1 MLWVVLV
8 APSTVDAAE
17 PSTDPRVS
25 AGDVEPESATAVS
38 LDADAGSPAVDVFG
52 SVTVAS
58 PDEAAASAGAEAPP
72 SEEGAAEAP
81 PSEEGAAEAPPS
93 EEGAAEAP
101 PSEEGVAEAASSE
114 EGVASVFVFD
124 EAGSVATAVVGSV
137 EEEVVSVTVS
147 EVSCVVLLAASTVV
161 SAFTGVAT
169 GSMSTVGSLKVQS
182 PLSPQTF
189 LYTLLVKVQLP
200 SLSCFPRF
208 EPGESKLSPDFFLGN
223 LPRYLL

>member
-58 PDEAAASAGAEAPP
+58 PDEAAASAG
-72 SEEGAAEAP
+72 
-81 PSEEGAAEAPPS
+81 AEAPPS

>member
-1 MLWVVLV
+1 M
-8 APSTVDAAE
+8 
-17 PSTDPRVS
+17 S

-72 SEEGAAEAP
+72 SEEGV
-81 PSEEGAAEAPPS
+81 
-93 EEGAAEAP
+93 AEAP
-101 PSEEGVAEAASSE
+101 PSEEGVAEATSSE
-114 EGVASVFVFD
+114 EGVASVLVFV
-124 EAGSVATAVVGSV
+124 EAGSVATAVAGSV
-137 EEEVVSVTVS
+137 EEVVVSVTAS
-147 EVSCVVLLAASTVV
+147 EVSCVVVLAAWTVV

-169 GSMSTVGSLKVQS
+169 GSMSTVGSLKVHS

-200 SLSCFPRF
+200 FSIVLSAI
-208 EPGESKLSPDFFLGN
+208 
-223 LPRYLL
+223 

>member
-1 MLWVVLV
+1 
-8 APSTVDAAE
+8 
-17 PSTDPRVS
+17 
-25 AGDVEPESATAVS
+25 VS

-58 PDEAAASAGAEAPP
+58 PDEAAASAG
-72 SEEGAAEAP
+72 AEAP

-223 LPRYLL
+223 LPRYLLQRAICNRTWALVPAGEGGWRRSRQAMVRC